1 MPYKQKTVAQ
11 GRKRNYTKERLAES
25 KTRKAA
31 RAARNRA
38 RTKLANAGKVSK
50 GDGKVVGHKKSAS
63 KGGSNA
69 TSNLRVESRRAS
81 NRQGGRLQPKAAKR
95 KGGRR

>member
-25 KTRKAA
+25 AKRKAG

-38 RTKLANAGKVSK
+38 RTAMMNAGKVKK
-50 GDGKVVGHKKSAS
+50 GDGKVVGHKQAVS
-63 KGGSNA
+63 KGGSNSK
-69 TSNLRVESRRAS
+69 SNLRIETRKSS
-81 NRQGGRLQPKAAKR
+81 NRQGGRLQPKAAKA

>member
-1 MPYKQKTVAQ
+1 MPKTVAQ
-11 GRKRNYTKERLAES
+11 GRKRDYTKERLAES

-38 RTKLANAGKVSK
+38 RTKMINAGRVKK

-69 TSNLRVESRRAS
+69 TSNLRIETQRAS
-81 NRQGGRLQPKAAKR
+81 NRQGGRLQPKSAKA
-95 KGGRR
+95 KGGRG